1 MDSLISLSNSL
12 ISRRGPQSRL
22 CLSVDWAGLEN
33 PGSLSETKSK
43 SVPCSFTSNWD
54 HKVFSQSAAPDS
66 TTWSLWVVLHSAVN
80 WLCRVFSCSCKDLT
94 ISSLVCPISCLFWAV
109 SSATQHCIHYGF
121 SFPWPQFLLF
131 LNCCNSVCYS
141 TEIVS
146 VVLIPSHPLWG
157 RARIILFQLLSSRG
171 VVKH

>member
-109 SSATQHCIHYGF
+109 SSATLSTAYTMAFPFPGHNFCSFSIVVILSATALRLCQLFWSQVIPCGEGHALYYF
-121 SFPWPQFLLF
+121 SF
-131 LNCCNSVCYS
+131 SV
-141 TEIVS
+141 
-146 VVLIPSHPLWG
+146 
-157 RARIILFQLLSSRG
+157 AG
-171 VVKH
+171 V